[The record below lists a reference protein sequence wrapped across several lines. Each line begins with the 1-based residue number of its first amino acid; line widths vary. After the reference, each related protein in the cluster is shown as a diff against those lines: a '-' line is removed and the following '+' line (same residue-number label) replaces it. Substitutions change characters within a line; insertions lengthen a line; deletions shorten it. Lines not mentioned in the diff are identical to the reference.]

1 MTKPTRYLGLDVH
14 KDLIAVAVCDETGP
28 ARSLGAIPNSP
39 DAVERLMRKLTRDAT
54 MVAAYEAGPCGY
66 VLYRQLTVLQVP
78 CIVAAPTLI
87 PVKSGDRVKTDR
99 RDAEKLAHFLR
110 SGDLTPVWV
119 PDESHQGLRDLLRGR
134 QDAKHD
140 QRRAR
145 NRLSKFLLREGLA
158 PSDGSEAFSAGYFRW
173 LKSLQMP
180 VAAQAR
186 TLADYIAEVMHQDAR
201 VKGLEA
207 DLAELVQTMP
217 QAMQKVMA
225 ALQCLHGIALLS
237 AATIVA
243 EAGEMSRF
251 RKAGQIFSYAGM
263 VPSEHS
269 SGGPRGVSR
278 GGITK
283 TGNGHLRHI
292 LVEAAWHY
300 QRRPG
305 ASSALLKRR
314 QGQDPR
320 ILAIADQAHQRLHRK
335 FRRLE
340 KRGKSGCKAAVAV
353 ARELLGF
360 AWAIAQ
366 KVDAPPDALSSS
378 SSVQNP
384 GLPPSPAV
392 GPKSAKPGG
401 KSRRKATELAS

>member
-14 KDLIAVAVCDETGP
+14 KDLIAVAVCDESGP

-39 DAVERLMRKLTRDAT
+39 DAVERLMRKLKRDAT
-54 MVAAYEAGPCGY
+54 ILAAYEAGPCGY
-66 VLYRQLTVLQVP
+66 VLYRQMSALSVP

-145 NRLSKFLLREGLA
+145 NRLSKFLLREGLC
-158 PSDGSEAFSAGYFRW
+158 PSDGCEAFSVGYFRW
-173 LKSLQMP
+173 LRSLQLP
-180 VAAQAR
+180 IAAQAR
-186 TLADYIAEVMHQDAR
+186 TLADYIAEVMHQDQR
-201 VKGLEA
+201 VKGLDA
-207 DLAELVQTMP
+207 DLAELVLTMP

-251 RKAGQIFSYAGM
+251 RKAGQLFCYAGM

-269 SGGPRGVSR
+269 SGGPRGVRR

-283 TGNGHLRHI
+283 TGNRHLRHI

-300 QRRPG
+300 QKRPG
-305 ASSALLKRR
+305 VSARLLARR

-340 KRGKSGCKAAVAV
+340 QRGKSACKAAVAV

-360 AWAIAQ
+360 VWAIAQ
-366 KVDAPPDALSSS
+366 QVDAPSDALSSS
-378 SSVQNP
+378 ASAQNP
-384 GLPPSPAV
+384 QPLRLPAMGQKP
-392 GPKSAKPGG
+392 GKPGG
-401 KSRRKATELAS
+401 LTRRAATEVAA